1 MFGTLLR
8 FAGGLIVGAAVG
20 TVIGRLIAPSSGQ
33 ELQQSIVD
41 FRDEVI
47 EAGVQAELET
57 RTALQTEFNRA
68 REFSPSRLP

>member
-33 ELQQSIVD
+33 ELQQRIVD
-41 FRDEVI
+41 FRDEI
-47 EAGVQAELET
+47 LEAGIQAEQDT
-57 RTALQTEFNRA
+57 RSTLQAEFSRA
-68 REFSPSRLP
+68 RQF

>member
-8 FAGGLIVGAAVG
+8 FAGGLVVGAAVG

-33 ELQQSIVD
+33 ELQQRIVD
-41 FRDEVI
+41 FRDEVV

-57 RTALQTEFNRA
+57 RSALQAEFSRA
-68 REFSPSRLP
+68 REFRPSELP

>member
-41 FRDEVI
+41 FRNEII
-47 EAGVQAELET
+47 EAGVQAEEET
-57 RTALQTEFNRA
+57 RRTLQA
-68 REFSPSRLP
+68 EFSQARQFRPSG